1 MQSSGAPQVSR
12 DSRKRTF
19 FSPAAPVLF
28 SALLLIAARLFEPV
42 LLKGNNLYISV
53 VILQIM
59 IFLLPSGIFIRLRG
73 DGYLSKIRLK
83 PARPESLILS
93 LSASGLLVSGGLL
106 LSMLFSDLD
115 HLAGT
120 FTLYE
125 TFYTDTGKFTGP
137 TLYLI
142 LAYAVLP
149 AITEELLFRG
159 ILSAEYER
167 HGVSVAVFASTL
179 LFALI
184 HFNFFGLPV
193 YLFAGF
199 VLSLTTFLCRSISG
213 AVIAHFIYNLFGLFG
228 QPYIASFYEITG
240 STALFLFVLIGVFL
254 LSLAVFC
261 GEAARLL
268 RLYASRNLPNIEIP
282 RYKNGTPVPFLV
294 RTRAALLKP
303 DVLLLLGVWIVA
315 SILFLF
321 L

>member
-1 MQSSGAPQVSR
+1 
-12 DSRKRTF
+12 
-19 FSPAAPVLF
+19 
-28 SALLLIAARLFEPV
+28 
-42 LLKGNNLYISV
+42 
-53 VILQIM
+53 M
-59 IFLLPSGIFIRLRG
+59 IFLLPSGIFIRMRG
-73 DGYLSKIRLK
+73 DRYLSKIRLK
-83 PARPESLILS
+83 PARPESLVLS

-125 TFYTDTGKFTGP
+125 TFYTDTGRFTGP

-142 LAYAVLP
+142 LAYAALP
-149 AITEELLFRG
+149 ALTEELLFRG

-167 HGVSVAVFASTL
+167 HGVSVAVLSSTL
-179 LFALI
+179 LFTLI

-199 VLSLTTFLCRSISG
+199 VLSVTTYLCRSISG
-213 AVIAHFIYNLFGLFG
+213 AILAHFIYNLFGLFG

-240 STALFLFVLIGVFL
+240 STALFLFVLTVVFL
-254 LSLAVFC
+254 LSLALFC

-268 RLYASRNLPNIEIP
+268 RLYSARNLPSIAVP
-282 RYKNGTPVPFLV
+282 RYKNGTPVPFLI
-294 RTRAALLKP
+294 RMRA
-303 DVLLLLGVWIVA
+303 VLLNIDILLILLLWIVA

>member
-1 MQSSGAPQVSR
+1 MQNSKAPKASH
-12 DSRKRTF
+12 DSRKRIF

-28 SALLLIAARLFEPV
+28 SALLLIVARLFEPV
-42 LLKGNNLYISV
+42 LFEGNSFYISV
-53 VILQIM
+53 VVLQIM
-59 IFLLPSGIFIRLRG
+59 IFLLPSGIFIRMRG

-125 TFYTDTGKFTGP
+125 TFYTDTGSFTGP

-149 AITEELLFRG
+149 AVTEELLFRG

-167 HGVSVAVFASTL
+167 HGVSVAVLASTM

-184 HFNFFGLPV
+184 HFNFLGLPV

-213 AVIAHFIYNLFGLFG
+213 AILAHFLYNLFGLFG

-240 STALFLFVLIGVFL
+240 STALFLFVLIGLFL
-254 LSLAVFC
+254 LSLALFC
-261 GEAARLL
+261 GEAARLC
-268 RLYASRNLPNIEIP
+268 RLYFARNIPNVEVP
-282 RYKNGTPVPFLV
+282 RYKNGASVPFLI
-294 RTRAALLKP
+294 RMRAALLKP
-303 DVLLLLGVWIVA
+303 DVLLLFGVWIVA